1 MSDAKEEPGQAED
14 SSVKQAGVETGETE
28 PVAASEVTV
37 ESNSEHAA
45 GGAEGQAQSESGSLV
60 ASADSFVPG
69 PNAAATSHEQPVRR
83 SSMESAVAALKYVG
97 QASSTDQ
104 VQVRTSDR
112 LTVIA
117 LLVCCIVEV
126 LSLVYTPLAGYRLL
140 FIGFSDL
147 VLSIAVICFLVVRLG
162 ILSTLSERQVII
174 CWQLM
179 MGCVFLG
186 IFLCVNVACGVAFL
200 VSSLNPSM

>member
-1 MSDAKEEPGQAED
+1 MSDAIEEPGQAED
-14 SSVKQAGVETGETE
+14 SAAKAGAETGETE

-37 ESNSEHAA
+37 ESKSEHGQAGA
-45 GGAEGQAQSESGSLV
+45 GGQSQSESSSSP
-60 ASADSFVPG
+60 AADSSMAV
-69 PNAAATSHEQPVRR
+69 PNAAVASHEQPVRR